1 LPYFVASYTE
11 LLLGISP
18 LFSPPQ
24 AQLSPLN
31 RNSKVP
37 VGSLAGSGYN
47 RFDLIH
53 TKTYRKG
60 VVMTSPKK
68 VQANRQN
75 ALKSTGPKT
84 QQGKDIA
91 RLNATK
97 HGLLSREALIP
108 GEDEAALEELSE
120 RLRAELQPIGELE
133 SLLVEDIVT
142 ARWRLRRFRRVEAGV
157 FAPEL
162 RDIYTQRIAS
172 ENETAALGLSF
183 IRKADGFSTL
193 SRYEAAIERSLYKA
207 LHELQRLQ
215 AARSADVNVPP
226 PAVLDVD
233 VSGVSREEL

>member
-1 LPYFVASYTE
+1 
-11 LLLGISP
+11 
-18 LFSPPQ
+18 
-24 AQLSPLN
+24 
-31 RNSKVP
+31 
-37 VGSLAGSGYN
+37 
-47 RFDLIH
+47 
-53 TKTYRKG
+53 
-60 VVMTSPKK
+60 MTSAKR

-84 QQGKDIA
+84 QQGKDVA

-97 HGLLSREALIP
+97 HGLLSQEVLLP
-108 GEDEAALEELSE
+108 GEDEAAFTELSE
-120 RLRAELQPIGELE
+120 SLNAQLQPLGELE
-133 SLLVEDIVT
+133 SMLVEQIIA
-142 ARWRLRRFRRVEAGV
+142 ARWRLRRLRRVEAGV

-193 SRYEAAIERSLYKA
+193 SRYEAALERSLYKA

-215 AARSADVNVPP
+215 AARDAETEVPP

-233 VSGVSREEL
+233 VSGVSREDL